1 MSLARSMPEMDE
13 HAEII
18 KRGRALLATLDYAK
32 PLQVDTEMFELV
44 DLIKRSG
51 ARSYLEIGARYGGSF
66 ERIMM
71 AMGKGARGVLID
83 FPGGNFGDN
92 NSAPIL
98 LSAVSRLRRNGLKV
112 DDVIFGP
119 SSAPEV
125 LERAKAL
132 APFDAIF
139 IDADHS
145 YEAVRRDF
153 FMYAPLGR
161 MVILHDIA
169 APVGTQSKTGRL
181 VEVPRFWQEIKGR
194 YRHEEIIA
202 PDTNMGIGVIWR

>member
-1 MSLARSMPEMDE
+1 VS
-13 HAEII
+13 
-18 KRGRALLATLDYAK
+18 LATLEYAK
-32 PLQVDTEMFELV
+32 PLQVDTEMAELV
-44 DLIKRSG
+44 ALIKNEG

-71 AMGKGARGVLID
+71 AMGKDARGTLID
-83 FPGGNFGDN
+83 FPGGNFGDH

-98 LSAVSRLRRNGLKV
+98 LSAVSRLRRNGRV
-112 DDVIFGP
+112 VNPIFGP

-125 LERAKAL
+125 FERAKAW
-132 APFDAIF
+132 APYDAVL

-153 FMYAPLGR
+153 FMYAPLGH

-169 APVGTQSKTGRL
+169 APEGTQSKTGRP
-181 VEVPRFWQEIKGR
+181 VEVPRFWAEMKGR
-194 YRHEEIIA
+194 YPHEEIIA
-202 PDTNMGIGVIWR
+202 PNTNMGIGVIWR